1 MGKKSL
7 DKRESG
13 AESVE
18 HSALIVS
25 QPQKLEGLLETI
37 TLIDRVSERLG
48 EDRSGDWGGGGGAG
62 GDAAV
67 SVARH
72 GAVQVGGA
80 GAQAGG
86 QTKQTA
92 RDKAI
97 KNLPK
102 PELMKQKLTRHIE
115 KEVKSVRKQI
125 RKEAR
130 RASKPGSAHR
140 INELYARVRR
150 LNSLLSGILDA
161 GYDVVK
167 RLFIRTFI
175 DKQTVI

>member
-48 EDRSGDWGGGGGAG
+48 EDRSGDWGGG
-62 GDAAV
+62 
-67 SVARH
+67 
-72 GAVQVGGA
+72 GGA